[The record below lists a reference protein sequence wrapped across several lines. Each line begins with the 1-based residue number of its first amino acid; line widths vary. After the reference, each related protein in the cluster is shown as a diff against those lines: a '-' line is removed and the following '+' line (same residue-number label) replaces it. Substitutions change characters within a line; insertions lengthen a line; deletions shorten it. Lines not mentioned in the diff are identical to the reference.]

1 MAASL
6 LPSAATA
13 SAMARRL
20 AGLQFSGAF
29 KRFHLPRNVHLSLL
43 RSFCVSA
50 YSKGVGK
57 HTGTHEIIL
66 TKQRAQDLIVRL
78 KPEERKILMEELTA
92 HVDKTEKDG
101 QATTPTGEQLR
112 LMAIHN
118 ALPFVG
124 FGFLDN
130 FIMIV
135 AGDYIDTTIGIG
147 LGISTMAAAGLGN
160 AISDAAGIGSAWYV
174 EKLAVRI
181 GLQAPNLSPAQLEM
195 AATRWSSNI
204 GRAVGVFL
212 GCILGMFPLLFLSS
226 KEDVKQRSEAHQLQE
241 HKSSTS

>member
-6 LPSAATA
+6 LPSAVAA

-20 AGLQFSGAF
+20 AGLQFSSAF
-29 KRFHLPRNVHLSLL
+29 LRLHPHRSTYMSLL

-78 KPEERKILMEELTA
+78 KPEEKKILMEELAA
-92 HVDKTEKDG
+92 HAEEIERQGK
-101 QATTPTGEQLR
+101 ATRPTGEQLR
-112 LMAIHN
+112 MMAIHN

-135 AGDYIDTTIGIG
+135 ATICTAIAA
-147 LGISTMAAAGLGN
+147 LTHQIVITAAGLGN

-174 EKLAVRI
+174 EKLAVKI
-181 GLQAPNLSPAQLEM
+181 GVQSPNLSPAQLEM
-195 AATRWSSNI
+195 AATRWSANI

-226 KEDVKQRSEAHQLQE
+226 KEDMKHRTEAQQSKDLA
-241 HKSSTS
+241 SSAS

>member
-1 MAASL
+1 MNMAPCL

-13 SAMARRL
+13 SAMACRL
-20 AGLQFSGAF
+20 VGALF
-29 KRFHLPRNVHLSLL
+29 FGTSKRITSCHSERSTLL

-66 TKQRAQDLIVRL
+66 TKQRAQDLILRL
-78 KPEERKILMEELTA
+78 KPEERQILMEELTVHA
-92 HVDKTEKDG
+92 EKTEKDG
-101 QATTPTGEQLR
+101 KATMPTGDQLR
-112 LMAIHN
+112 MLAIHN

-160 AISDAAGIGSAWYV
+160 AISDAAGIGEELSASSW
-174 EKLAVRI
+174 AASWACSHFCSSVRKR
-181 GLQAPNLSPAQLEM
+181 
-195 AATRWSSNI
+195 T
-204 GRAVGVFL
+204 
-212 GCILGMFPLLFLSS
+212 
-226 KEDVKQRSEAHQLQE
+226 
-241 HKSSTS
+241 

>member
-6 LPSAATA
+6 LPSAAA
-13 SAMARRL
+13 AAAGSAMAGSL
-20 AGLQFSGAF
+20 ARPLLFGAF
-29 KRFHLPRNVHLSLL
+29 KRIPRSRIGHGALT
-43 RSFCVSA
+43 RPFCVSA

-57 HTGTHEIIL
+57 HTGAHEIIL
-66 TKQRAQDLIVRL
+66 TKQLAQDLIVRL
-78 KPEERKILMEELTA
+78 KPEERKILMDELTEL
-92 HVDKTEKDG
+92 VEKVEKNG
-101 QATTPTGEQLR
+101 KASTPTADQLR
-112 LMAIHN
+112 MMALHN

-174 EKLAVRI
+174 EKLAVKI
-181 GLQAPNLSPAQLEM
+181 GVQAPTLSPAQLEM
-195 AATRWSSNI
+195 AATRWSANI
-204 GRAVGVFL
+204 GRAVGVFV
-212 GCILGMFPLLFLSS
+212 GCLIGMFPLLFLSS
-226 KEDVKQRSEAHQLQE
+226 KEDMRQRHEQKPAAS
-241 HKSSTS
+241 